1 MKELSLN
8 ILDIAQNSVTANS
21 TVIEIEIKENTLKNE
36 LFIGIYDDGKGMDEE
51 KLKSVTDPFFTTR
64 TTRKIGLGVPL
75 FKMAAEMTG
84 GKFEIQSSVGVG
96 TKVMAHFDMSHL
108 DFVPLGDICS
118 SVVLLI
124 SMNLHIDF
132 IYRFIKD
139 ETEFV
144 LDTREIKQMLEGVP
158 LDNPEVM
165 RWMKEYINENTQI

>member
-8 ILDIAQNSVTANS
+8 ILDIAQNSVVANAKL
-21 TVIEIEIKENTLKNE
+21 IEIEIKQKTKTNE

-84 GKFEIQSSVGVG
+84 GKFEITSIVGVG
-96 TKVMAHFDMSHL
+96 TNVKAEFNTSHL
-108 DFVPLGDICS
+108 DFMPLGDLTSTI
-118 SVVLLI
+118 VILI
-124 SMNLHIDF
+124 TMNLHIEF
-132 IYRFIKD
+132 IYRYIKD

-144 LDTREIKQMLEGVP
+144 LDTREIKNLLDGVP
-158 LDNPEVM
+158 LDTPDIVQ
-165 RWMKEYINENTQI
+165 WLKEYIDENTN

>member
-8 ILDIAQNSVTANS
+8 ILDIAQNSVAANS
-21 TVIEIEIKENTLKNE
+21 TVIEIEIKQNTSTNE

-84 GKFEIQSSVGVG
+84 GKFEIESKLAVG
-96 TKVMAHFDMSHL
+96 TKVKAYFDTSHL
-108 DFVPLGDICS
+108 DFMPLGDVCS

-132 IYRFIKD
+132 VYRFIKD
-139 ETEFV
+139 ENEFV
-144 LDTREIKQMLEGVP
+144 LDTREIKTLLQGVP
-158 LDNPEVM
+158 LDNPEIM
-165 RWMKEYINENTQI
+165 QWLKDYINENTK